1 MWNTNKLLYHIFFLN
16 TYLDAFWYN
25 NFKVSEG
32 LNSSFLTAAPVEE
45 SLKLSVLYFLVYK
58 MREFNEPLDG
68 VVYGV
73 CASLG
78 FATLENLYYV
88 YVLADYYQT
97 SSMSLAIIRS
107 FSAVP
112 ACCVWSFYGLFFYE
126 IFIYQKR

>member
-1 MWNTNKLLYHIFFLN
+1 
-16 TYLDAFWYN
+16 
-25 NFKVSEG
+25 
-32 LNSSFLTAAPVEE
+32 
-45 SLKLSVLYFLVYK
+45 

-107 FSAVP
+107 FQQFQHMLCLEFLWV
-112 ACCVWSFYGLFFYE
+112 
-126 IFIYQKR
+126 IFL